1 MDYSRRDLSLLLPL
15 LAAARAGAQ
24 TKAPQVMS
32 SSRIFHDQQIPW
44 DGTDEKKGREFFL
57 GATHGGFSVEM
68 HETSLGPGTLTH
80 APHKHANEEIIILA
94 EGTLEAY
101 FDEKTE
107 KVEAGSVIWLASNQ
121 MHSVRNAGT
130 TPCRY
135 YVIELRGDES
145 ARPA

>member
-1 MDYSRRDLSLLLPL
+1 MTYSRRDLSLLLPL
-15 LAAARAGAQ
+15 LAARAGAQ
-24 TKAPQVMS
+24 TKQPQVMS
-32 SSRIFHDQQIPW
+32 ASKIYHDPQIPW
-44 DGTDEKKGREFFL
+44 EGNDEKKGREFFL
-57 GATHGGFSVEM
+57 GATHGGFKVEM
-68 HETSLGPGTLTH
+68 HETTLGPGTLAH

-121 MHSVRNAGT
+121 MHSVRNAGA

-135 YVIELRGDES
+135 YVIELRG
-145 ARPA
+145 AAA